1 MNFAFLGRD
10 AIVKQMDRTGASTLS
25 HLEYVGDLVIQSGK
39 TVRALGK
46 TFPLIGNRNRWLSAM
61 RQMLAIGVDA
71 IPMVSIMA
79 FCTGFI
85 LAMQGASELRRF
97 GAMQFVTDLVTIGF
111 TRELGPLLTAIAVS
125 GRSGSA
131 FSAEIGTMV
140 VTEEIDALRTMAIDP
155 IEFVLAPKFLAALIM
170 LPCLTILSN
179 ACGILAGGVFLRIAN
194 RTPFDIYLTAV
205 THSMVLSDVTT
216 GLVKSIAFATIIVHV
231 GCLEGFRVRGGPD
244 AVGRSA
250 TSAVVKSTFLVII
263 ADVCFTAIFYLT
275 GGH

>member
-1 MNFAFLGRD
+1 MNLPLL
-10 AIVKQMDRTGASTLS
+10 DRAGASTLS

-39 TVRALGK
+39 TIHALGK
-46 TFPLIGNRNRWLSAM
+46 TLPLVGNRHRWLSAI

-71 IPMVSIMA
+71 IPMVGIMA
-79 FCTGFI
+79 CCAGSI

-131 FSAEIGTMV
+131 FSAEIGTMM

-155 IEFVLAPKFLAALIM
+155 IEFVLAPKFLAALVM

-179 ACGILAGGVFLRIAN
+179 ACGILAGGAFMRIAAN
-194 RTPFDIYLTAV
+194 TPFGMYLTSV
-205 THSMVLSDVTT
+205 MHSMVLRDVIT
-216 GLVKSIAFATIIVHV
+216 GLVKSIAFAAIIVHV

-250 TSAVVKSTFLVII
+250 TSAVVKATFLVIL
-263 ADVCFTAIFYLT
+263 ADVAFTTIFYLT
-275 GGH
+275 GAH